1 MSGGKKIHSSFQ
13 TGPETSNKNRVCVVA
28 NLKDH
33 SSEIDFPFEIKKVLL
48 SNYDKEYCSNRLFLE
63 PYETLVVEIK

>member
-1 MSGGKKIHSSFQ
+1 MY
-13 TGPETSNKNRVCVVA
+13 TRTSNKNRVCVVA